1 MTTAR
6 ATQPLVALIN
16 SSSTVTDPE
25 VKAAAA
31 ALNVQ
36 VNRDFTKAWGVDCV
50 VQAIPK
56 GKKPPAGSW
65 WLVLLD
71 NSDVADAL
79 GYHDLTNENLPLGKV
94 FVETSRSVGDA
105 WSVTASHELL
115 EMLADPYLWDTVGP
129 YSGGKLYAKEVCD
142 PCEAQEYDIDGVKVS
157 DFVYPAYF
165 GTGPGTKLNHMAQ
178 NGGQAITKPLTLL
191 PGGYL
196 SYWTPTGGW
205 KQLYARLGDDGDA
218 TTALKARPPVGSRR
232 ERRAM
237 LVVDED
243 LNDNWITSSADGTR

>member
-16 SSSTVTDPE
+16 QSSALTDAD
-25 VKAAAA
+25 VRAAAA

-36 VNRDFTKAWGVDCV
+36 VNRDFTKAWGIDCM
-50 VQAIPK
+50 VQAITK
-56 GKKPPAGSW
+56 GKKPPGGAW

-94 FVETSRSVGDA
+94 FVETSRAAGDS

-129 YSGGKLYAKEVCD
+129 YTGGKLYAKEVCD
-142 PCEAQEYDIDGVKVS
+142 PCEAQEYDIDGVPVS

-165 GTGPGTKLNHMAQ
+165 GTGPGTKLNHL
-178 NGGQAITKPLTLL
+178 GGLDTPLTLL

-205 KQLYARLGDDGDA
+205 KQMYARRGDEGDA
-218 TTALKARPPVGSRR
+218 TTALKARASVGSRR

-237 LVVDED
+237 LVVDEATGE
-243 LNDNWITSSADGTR
+243 DNWITSRADGT